1 MIYNFSE
8 TKENYFEF
16 TTKNNINYVVKFK
29 LDKKSPN
36 VFERIF
42 YPSDK
47 YNTIEMYEL
56 TNVGDSI
63 SVLSTV
69 SKITKYFLETKSP
82 DSVVIYHI
90 PTTKEE
96 DMMDQDTEYFEK
108 NETKR
113 QRVFRRFLQNTLTEN
128 YKLIEEPSTT
138 KIIKN
143 DR

>member
-1 MIYNFSE
+1 MVYNFSE

-16 TTKNNINYVVKFK
+16 ITKTNIKYVVKFK
-29 LDKKSPN
+29 LDKKIPN
-36 VFERIF
+36 QFERIF
-42 YPSDK
+42 YPADK

-69 SKITKYFLETKSP
+69 SQITKYFLETKSP
-82 DSVVIYHI
+82 DLVVMYHI

-96 DMMDQDTEYFEK
+96 DLMDEDLEYFEK

-113 QRVFRRFLQNTLTEN
+113 QKVFRRFLKNTITED
-128 YKLIEEPSTT
+128 YKIVEENSIT
-138 KIIKN
+138 KIIKIK
-143 DR
+143 